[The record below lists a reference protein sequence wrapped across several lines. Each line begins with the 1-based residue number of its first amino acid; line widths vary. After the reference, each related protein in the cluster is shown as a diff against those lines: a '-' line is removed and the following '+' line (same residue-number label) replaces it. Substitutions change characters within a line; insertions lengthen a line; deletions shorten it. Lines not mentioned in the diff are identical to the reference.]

1 MESGILTTVQEKQLA
16 EMVDN
21 ALKFKGILELIDGYV
36 AKILITYLDDKVL
49 DKLKDELKIKLAALV
64 DAVMAEDI
72 ELSETLAAEIINGL
86 VDIPGLDEEAEGLIF
101 KGLIEIAVGAI
112 LHKLAELKGNKVV
125 LKLV

>member
-49 DKLKDELKIKLAALV
+49 DKLKDELKVKLAALV

>member
-36 AKILITYLDDKVL
+36 AKILISYLDDKVL
-49 DKLKDELKIKLAALV
+49 DKLKDELKAKLAALV

-101 KGLIEIAVGAI
+101 KGAIEIAVGAI

>member
-36 AKILITYLDDKVL
+36 AKILISYLDDKVL
-49 DKLKDELKIKLAALV
+49 DKLKDELKVKLAALV

-125 LKLV
+125 LRLV

>member
-36 AKILITYLDDKVL
+36 AKILISYLDDKVL
-49 DKLKDELKIKLAALV
+49 DKLKDELKVKLAALV

-101 KGLIEIAVGAI
+101 KGAIEIAVGAI

-125 LKLV
+125 LRLV